1 MVAVPAVEAVN
12 MLVHVAVPAVVP
24 AAKAHV
30 VNVPVTPL
38 TVNATDAVGG
48 LTGAGETS
56 VTVALQFDAWLTNT
70 GLVHVTVAVQ
80 VEPCAITT
88 GLVQVTAVVV
98 VRRLTTTLAAVVV
111 VLVA

>member
-24 AAKAHV
+24 AAKVHV

-38 TVNATDAVGG
+38 TVNVTDPVGV

-56 VTVALQFDAWLTNT
+56 VTVALQFDPWLTNT
-70 GLVHVTVAVQ
+70 GLVHVTV
-80 VEPCAITT
+80 
-88 GLVQVTAVVV
+88 VVV
-98 VRRLTTTLAAVVV
+98 ARLLTITLAAVVV
-111 VLVA
+111 LLVA